1 MSAVSLTIEFAH
13 HHLGPGELPGEF
25 AHHHLGPGFDVLLPP
40 LQEDLD
46 GLELAIPCSN
56 VEHGGP
62 KLKYTDKK

>member
-13 HHLGPGELPGEF
+13 GH
-25 AHHHLGPGFDVLLPP
+25 AFDVLLPP